1 MAEKG
6 SGYPVQEEIDAFM
19 KLHGIENEEELLKI
33 PQEELSHME
42 GCTVHMK
49 IELFKRLK
57 EKEKKMI
64 IGNELE
70 NN

>member
-49 IELFKRLK
+49 IELYSRKQKKNLK
-57 EKEKKMI
+57 
-64 IGNELE
+64 

>member
-19 KLHGIENEEELLKI
+19 KLHDIKTEEDLLKI
-33 PQEELSHME
+33 PTEVLSQME

-49 IELFKRLK
+49 IELFKRQK
-57 EKEKKMI
+57 EK
-64 IGNELE
+64 GQE
-70 NN
+70 N